1 MTDVN
6 APQSLPGI
14 PEVNPSN
21 QPEIPESKS
30 VDYDLNSNEAST
42 NGSLSDAQLK
52 IDTASTST
60 SESYLQGSNT
70 STTVYKAAGEAK
82 LSPNPK
88 LGKAVT
94 RYGNTAAK
102 VNLVAP
108 LPPEETPKNSG
119 NGIGKLKHNFGDKLE
134 ETDGIRPI
142 SKRVNSSSIFHC
154 DFTENGDTVDDDK
167 SCVEEMFCLDCHEV
181 QSKDA
186 DHTCHNLVKVV
197 CYCY

>member
-1 MTDVN
+1 MTDVT
-6 APQSLPGI
+6 APRSLPGV
-14 PEVNPSN
+14 PEASN
-21 QPEIPESKS
+21 QADIVESKS

-52 IDTASTST
+52 IDTAYTST
-60 SESYLQGSNT
+60 SESYLQGSNS
-70 STTVYKAAGEAK
+70 STTVYEAAGEAK
-82 LSPNPK
+82 LSPK
-88 LGKAVT
+88 SKVGKAVT

-119 NGIGKLKHNFGDKLE
+119 KGIGKLKHNFGVTLE

-142 SKRVNSSSIFHC
+142 SKGVNSSSIFHC
-154 DFTENGDTVDDDK
+154 DSTENGDDTCDDDK

-197 CYCY
+197 RY